1 MLFKDSSTFLISN
14 LQIQFSDGFIQ
25 EYLIIIEKQ
34 QVIEE
39 SQYNGEKIRPI
50 LADLIDKKKI

>member
-14 LQIQFSDGFIQ
+14 LQTQFSDGLIQ